1 MKQRIK
7 KYIIYLALGLI
18 MGIACGLCGVVFSKT
33 VSLVTAFRQ
42 SNGWVLWLLPI
53 GGLLSVFIY
62 KLCKCEN
69 TGTTNVFECAQTEK
83 GLPSG
88 LPVAIFCGTA
98 ISHLFG
104 ASVGREGAAI
114 QIGGGIANLISRA
127 FKLDEKARRI
137 TVMCGMAALFSAVFG
152 TPISACVFVIEVI
165 MTSLCIA
172 AAVPV
177 LISSFTAH
185 IISITLG
192 VQPERFNMGSLPRFS
207 ALLVGKTVIIV
218 IACIAVAFVFCA
230 GIRLGKSIFKK
241 IFKNEYI
248 RIAAGGVIMI
258 LLTLAVGSR
267 DYNGGGIDII
277 ERVFEG
283 IVRYE
288 AFALKILFTVVCISA
303 GYKGGEIVPTLF
315 IGATLG
321 GASALLLGLP
331 IGYGAAV
338 GIAVLFCAA
347 TKCPVAAILLCCE
360 MLGFGCALFVVPV
373 VIITFITARYRGLYG
388 NSYDIIKILIN
399 KRKTA
404 LTE

>member
-1 MKQRIK
+1 MTQKIRKCIT
-7 KYIIYLALGLI
+7 YLALGLI
-18 MGIACGLCGVVFSKT
+18 MGIACGLCGVAFSKT
-33 VSLVTAFRQ
+33 VSFVTAVRQ
-42 SNGWVLWLLPI
+42 SNGWILWLMPM
-53 GGLLSVFIY
+53 GGLISVFIY

-69 TGTTNVFECAQTEK
+69 IGTTNVFECAQTEK
-83 GLPSG
+83 DLPGG

-104 ASVGREGAAI
+104 ASVGREGAAL
-114 QIGGGIANLISRA
+114 QIGGGVANLISRA

-152 TPISACVFVIEVI
+152 TPIAACVFVIEVI
-165 MTSLCIA
+165 MTSLCVSA
-172 AAVPV
+172 AIPV

-192 VQPERFNMGSLPRFS
+192 VQPERFNMGSMPRFS
-207 ALLVGKTVIIV
+207 AVLVGKTVIIV
-218 IACIAVAFVFCA
+218 IACIAAAFVFCA

-241 IFKNEYI
+241 IFKNEYL

-258 LLTLAVGSR
+258 LLTLLVGNR

-283 IVRYE
+283 AVRYQS
-288 AFALKILFTVVCISA
+288 FALKILFTVVCISA

-331 IGYGAAV
+331 IGYGATL

-360 MLGFGCALFVVPV
+360 MLGFGCAPFVAPV

-388 NSYDIIKILIN
+388 NSKDIIKILIN